1 MQIALGTDNVKGSEG
16 RCGTMGRDHTASS
29 ECKYVVNVYRIL
41 DILRGASNFARG
53 PFMLGPPTFLAGF
66 FVLAIL
72 ATCPTAPVTVMPVL
86 RDSGI
91 ERTLRTA
98 SDIPAHATSY
108 AISPPSVESRMGSQ
122 SAELLDPIPCYG
134 RRHRLFSRSIPL
146 TEVMNDVNDDEHISK
161 RQQRKGPFAGDINAE
176 TAGHFSTHSIP
187 KLFGLNNAPHRME
200 EIWHPRHAIVN
211 VHGV

>member
-1 MQIALGTDNVKGSEG
+1 M
-16 RCGTMGRDHTASS
+16 RRDGWGQNPSS
-29 ECKYVVNVYRIL
+29 ECKCVVDVYRVP